1 MKKALKNWVCLLAV
15 LCMIAGFIP
24 VNAQAYE
31 KKGHYRIYNLAQS
44 KWVSNPDNGKNI
56 TNVYKIRVPSDG
68 YIKVSVTTKYIKNKS
83 KALKRRFSKIPVML
97 YTWYNVDSDFAI
109 DKYFIADFLSGESY
123 MALKKG
129 TYYFRPSCYGLRFKW
144 EHAAVNP
151 GSNDRMS
158 RAETMT
164 SGKTKRVYFAYSHE
178 FTKWYKITLTKK
190 HKIQVFARR
199 MERRASYANV
209 FGPGFQIT
217 VVNSKGKKINTTKSS
232 EYTQLTRLL
241 PKGTYYICLKRLTPK
256 TRREGYGD
264 RLIHLNVT
272 RK

>member
-1 MKKALKNWVCLLAV
+1 
-15 LCMIAGFIP
+15 
-24 VNAQAYE
+24 
-31 KKGHYRIYNLAQS
+31 
-44 KWVSNPDNGKNI
+44 
-56 TNVYKIRVPSDG
+56 
-68 YIKVSVTTKYIKNKS
+68 
-83 KALKRRFSKIPVML
+83 
-97 YTWYNVDSDFAI
+97 
-109 DKYFIADFLSGESY
+109 
-123 MALKKG
+123 
-129 TYYFRPSCYGLRFKW
+129 
-144 EHAAVNP
+144 
-151 GSNDRMS
+151 MS

-232 EYTQLTRLL
+232 EYTQLTGLL
-241 PKGTYYICLKRLTPK
+241 PKGTYYIALKRLTPK